1 MKLLQYAFLSF
12 QGIGGAGRSSAC
24 KLAAFMGDY
33 DLYQIEVSKN
43 YGFNEWR
50 EDIQKLFRQAGIAG
64 TSTVF
69 LFGDHQIKVNFILVI
84 NTKSTG

>member
-1 MKLLQYAFLSF
+1 MLWELIWIDSHLTELRWT
-12 QGIGGAGRSSAC
+12 GIGGSGRSSTC

-50 EDIQKLFRQAGIAG
+50 EDIQKLFRQAGING
-64 TSTVF
+64 IQTVF
-69 LFGDHQIKVNFILVI
+69 LFGDHQIKVIIFY
-84 NTKSTG
+84 S